1 MNEEENE
8 DSEGEDND
16 GTGEGGLVMT
26 MLRMIGRITF
36 KSCTWSRKGTVIFSA
51 IVV

>member
-16 GTGEGGLVMT
+16 GTGGGLVMT
-26 MLRMIGRITF
+26 MLRMIGRIAF
-36 KSCTWSRKGTVIFSA
+36 ESCTWSRKGTVIFSA